1 MLLHEQHDKNISRI
15 AVVGDEK
22 WRDLMYAYST
32 KGFAKPRLNISFLT
46 SLQKRARGCRRH
58 NPWPLLA

>member
-22 WRDLMYAYST
+22 WRDLMYAFLAE
-32 KGFAKPRLNISFLT
+32 GFRQAAVEYFLPDELAKA
-46 SLQKRARGCRRH
+46 RA
-58 NPWPLLA
+58 WLSAS

>member
-22 WRDLMYAYST
+22 WRDLMYAFLA
-32 KGFAKPRLNISFLT
+32 KGFRQTLVEYFLPGD
-46 SLQKRARGCRRH
+46 LEKARGWLEA
-58 NPWPLLA
+58 NTP

>member
-22 WRDLMYAYST
+22 WRDLMYAFLA
-32 KGFAKPRLNISFLT
+32 KGFRQAAVEYFLPGDVAKAHAWVA
-46 SLQKRARGCRRH
+46 AR
-58 NPWPLLA
+58 